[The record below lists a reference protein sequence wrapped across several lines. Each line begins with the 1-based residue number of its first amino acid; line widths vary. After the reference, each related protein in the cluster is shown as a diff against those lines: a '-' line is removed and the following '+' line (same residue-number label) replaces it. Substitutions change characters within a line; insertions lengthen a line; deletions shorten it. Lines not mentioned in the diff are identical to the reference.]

1 MTELEKFEAE
11 SLRAKKALDCMN
23 KEEEMELFRLRTI
36 VLALRDYY
44 MKESKN
50 LWKDYV
56 TRQIVLKEK
65 AKAREIYVN
74 YHNMLKNKY
83 N

>member
-1 MTELEKFEAE
+1 
-11 SLRAKKALDCMN
+11 MN
-23 KEEEMELFRLRTI
+23 KEEEMELLRLQT
-36 VLALRDYY
+36 VFLALRDHY
-44 MKESKN
+44 MNEAKN

-65 AKAREIYVN
+65 DKAREIYVN
-74 YHNMLKNKY
+74 YHNMLKDKY

>member
-1 MTELEKFEAE
+1 MTELEK
-11 SLRAKKALDCMN
+11 
-23 KEEEMELFRLRTI
+23 MELFRLRTI
-36 VLALRDYY
+36 FLAMRDYY
-44 MKESKN
+44 TKEAKN

-56 TRQIVLKEK
+56 TRKIVLKEK
-65 AKAREIYVN
+65 NNAREIYVN